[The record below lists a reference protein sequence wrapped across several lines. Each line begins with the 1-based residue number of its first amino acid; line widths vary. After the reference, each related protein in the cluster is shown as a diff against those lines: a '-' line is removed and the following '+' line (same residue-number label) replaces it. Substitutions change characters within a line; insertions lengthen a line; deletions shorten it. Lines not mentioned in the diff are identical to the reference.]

1 MSKKVFIVVCTI
13 LVIIIALLVYCIYIT
28 RPTEDYITLP
38 GTKKTFF
45 DLSDNGNEIVFTMY
59 NSDGKIYSESIY
71 TFENDLLTKLTRVEH
86 CDSIAQAKIDKKYPT
101 DTTASKCYRDKNKL
115 IYTYD
120 NYDLYGSS
128 KDEILQ
134 ILNNIIESVEST
146 ENRNS

>member
-1 MSKKVFIVVCTI
+1 MKVLVLFRGHSANGKSYLFNPFKINVFKIHSLKIFNLAQQNLSK
-13 LVIIIALLVYCIYIT
+13 LLCKNCAKQLKSIY
-28 RPTEDYITLP
+28 RLRSYIC
-38 GTKKTFF
+38 F
-45 DLSDNGNEIVFTMY
+45 S
-59 NSDGKIYSESIY
+59 Y

-101 DTTASKCYRDKNKL
+101 DNTASKCYRDKNKL